1 MTSFEREQFAVDL
14 TDKCPDKKQWLAV
27 MRFGLDSLLKDPKLL
42 MDLIARRAVR
52 EKFETK
58 TDIKAVS
65 AFAAEILG
73 ELGLKFVV
81 ETNAE

>member
-14 TDKCPDKKQWLAV
+14 TDRTPDKSQWLAI
-27 MRFGLDSLLKDPKLL
+27 MRFGLDSLLKEPKLL
-42 MDLIARRAVR
+42 MELIARRAVR

-58 TDIKAVS
+58 TESKAVS
-65 AFAAEILG
+65 DFAAEILG
-73 ELGLKFVV
+73 ELRLKFVV